1 MRTVPRDAE
10 THEDDPFAARAHASR
25 PERRVD
31 AWHSLHDTFVREAK
45 EAGTAGRP
53 RCRTLFL
60 GDSITEAL
68 RGSQF
73 GELYDELAARREAF
87 EAAFPLREARAFG
100 VSGDRTQHLL
110 WRVRNGELAF
120 RHPPGVVV
128 VCVGTNNLGR
138 DNDSAADTFLGIRAV
153 VLEILHRLP
162 GTRVLLTGILP
173 RGPGARECGGE
184 DARKPLTPPA
194 PGESAGYAA
203 PGDARETVRSL
214 TTASAL
220 SEEDSSAFRVSKYA
234 QPGVHTRAIEDVN
247 AKLRALAGGSGGSVG
262 YCESAGV
269 FLARSDERD
278 GGLKIHAPLMRDALH
293 PTAEGLRRWFAVLR
307 PAVEA
312 LRAAPAPL
320 ESWYEGPR
328 ALGDEPSGVSRNGSL
343 RSVGE
348 GVRLALSRLIA
359 WSPHALCV
367 CDARAPDAPIV
378 FANDNFFTQTG
389 YGAEEVLGRNCRFLQ
404 GKGTDPE
411 TVAEMRLKIAR
422 GEEFSGKVLNYHK
435 NGVPLMNSLV
445 MSPLFD
451 AKGNV
456 SHYIGIQRLATAQA
470 LREAP
475 AEYQHRAA
483 L

>member
-31 AWHSLHDTFVREAK
+31 AWRSLHDTFVREAK

-60 GDSITEAL
+60 GDSITESM

-87 EAAFPLREARAFG
+87 EATFPLREARAFG
-100 VSGDRTQHLL
+100 VAGDRTQHLL

-214 TTASAL
+214 TRDAL
-220 SEEDSSAFRVSKYA
+220 SEEDSSARVSKYA

-247 AKLRALAGGSGGSVG
+247 AKLRALAGGSGG
-262 YCESAGV
+262 A
-269 FLARSDERD
+269 
-278 GGLKIHAPLMRDALH
+278 
-293 PTAEGLRRWFAVLR
+293 
-307 PAVEA
+307 
-312 LRAAPAPL
+312 
-320 ESWYEGPR
+320 
-328 ALGDEPSGVSRNGSL
+328 SGT
-343 RSVGE
+343 
-348 GVRLALSRLIA
+348 
-359 WSPHALCV
+359 
-367 CDARAPDAPIV
+367 ARAP
-378 FANDNFFTQTG
+378 
-389 YGAEEVLGRNCRFLQ
+389 
-404 GKGTDPE
+404 
-411 TVAEMRLKIAR
+411 
-422 GEEFSGKVLNYHK
+422 EFS
-435 NGVPLMNSLV
+435 S
-445 MSPLFD
+445 
-451 AKGNV
+451 
-456 SHYIGIQRLATAQA
+456 
-470 LREAP
+470 
-475 AEYQHRAA
+475 
-483 L
+483 